1 MDSPII
7 DLVILL
13 TFTYFTSSL
22 ILSSINEGISQGI
35 FHLREKNLKKAIE
48 ILFISDAWKSFV
60 KTDFLNS
67 PHIRSLM
74 KTKNKYPTYIPSN
87 NFFLFVIEKIGAEN
101 YKQGQL
107 QAAIKNANLPNE
119 FKSVLMDLAAQG
131 DNRLDLF
138 ERNLTKYYDDAL
150 DHSTIWYRKNIRR
163 ILLLTG
169 FILAVALNID
179 TIKIANDALTNTKD
193 LSHTVDKIIDHLPNF
208 DVGKDSTAT
217 VKIRNNKGEVTIVQ
231 QLAPVNAAPDT
242 IVRQTEVSGFKNAG
256 KVQLSYEEATG
267 YFLGYKDGDFRKEWF
282 ESGIS
287 GFLEKLLG
295 VLITAFAVQ
304 LGSNFWFDIMKK
316 ALSMRSPG
324 KKLATTKETTDK

>member
-48 ILFISDAWKSFV
+48 ILFISDDWKSFI
-60 KTDFLNS
+60 KTDFLKS
-67 PHIRSLM
+67 PHIKSLM
-74 KTKNKYPTYIPSN
+74 KNENKYPTYIPAN

-107 QAAIKNANLPNE
+107 QDAIKNANLPDE
-119 FKSVLMDLAAQG
+119 FKKVLMDLAAQG
-131 DNRLDLF
+131 DNRLELF
-138 ERNLTKYYDDAL
+138 ERNLTKFYDDAL
-150 DHSTIWYRKNIRR
+150 DHSTVWYRKNIRR
-163 ILLLTG
+163 ILLLMG

-208 DVGKDSTAT
+208 DVGSDSTAT
-217 VKIRNNKGEVTIVQ
+217 VKISNNKGEVTIVQ
-231 QLAPVNAAPDT
+231 ELAPITSTPDT
-242 IVRQTEVSGFKNAG
+242 SLRQTAESGFKNAG
-256 KVQLSYEEATG
+256 KVRLSYEEATG
-267 YFLGYKDGDFRKEWF
+267 YFLGYKEGEFRNEWLGK
-282 ESGIS
+282 GIK

-316 ALSMRSPG
+316 ALAMRSPG
-324 KKLATTKETTDK
+324 KKLAASKDTSDK